1 MISWLENCHTGD
13 FLTGTHADVEPPPPK
28 CIDTHDTDESVAKTY
43 TLGGLDSRIL
53 WMTYYCIQIYTHVK
67 EVKIKMEQY
76 IKVSLH
82 QAVKIT
88 NGVNVKHDFPGQ
100 PF

>member
-1 MISWLENCHTGD
+1 MPEPLHQNVLTHMILMKI
-13 FLTGTHADVEPPPPK
+13 HA
-28 CIDTHDTDESVAKTY
+28 SVAKTY
-43 TLGGLDSRIL
+43 TLGELDSRIL

-67 EVKIKMEQY
+67 EVKIKMEQD

-88 NGVNVKHDFPGQ
+88 NGVNAKHDFPGQ